1 MCHPFSSAETRWNPV
16 SLGACGEES
25 GDHLRVHLI
34 LMAPPT
40 KKMLL
45 VSLYWIHFAFFK
57 LNVKQ
62 ESDQQAN
69 RFGILFEDVDSNLNV
84 ISVPKNTIIFVNKK
98 VLVETLQ

>member
-1 MCHPFSSAETRWNPV
+1 MESCFTGCLW
-16 SLGACGEES
+16 GGERRS
-25 GDHLRVHLI
+25 FKGPSYTDGSPYKKDASCLLI
-34 LMAPPT
+34 LNT
-40 KKMLL
+40 LC
-45 VSLYWIHFAFFK
+45 FFFK

-69 RFGILFEDVDSNLNV
+69 RFGILFEDVDSILNV